1 MRKEHIMNFG
11 DLFSFSS
18 AKWQEH
24 IVPFPTTLKDIQTI
38 EIKHINSKQSA
49 QLSKKEIHDFL
60 SFMQKGSCSKVL
72 KGATRY
78 QISIEHESGVSNY
91 YIHGDSLG
99 PEPGGLVQAS
109 FEPQKRGFE
118 VFLHS
123 FF

>member
-1 MRKEHIMNFG
+1 MNFG
-11 DLFSFSS
+11 DLFSFSR
-18 AKWQEH
+18 AKWQQS
-24 IVPFPTTLKDIQTI
+24 IVPFPTTLKDIQAI

-49 QLSKKEIHDFL
+49 SLSQKEIHDFL
-60 SFMQKGSCSKVL
+60 SFMQKGSCNKVL

-78 QISIEHESGVSNY
+78 QINIEHQNGVSNY
-91 YIHGDSLG
+91 YIHGDALG

-109 FEPQKRGFE
+109 FEPHKRGFE